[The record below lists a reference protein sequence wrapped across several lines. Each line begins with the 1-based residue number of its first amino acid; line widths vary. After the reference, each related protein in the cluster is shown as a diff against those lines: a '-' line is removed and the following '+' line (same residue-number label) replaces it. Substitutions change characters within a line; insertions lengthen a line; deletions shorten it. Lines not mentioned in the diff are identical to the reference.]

1 MQAQQIAPAA
11 VRWLETSTAVSILHI
26 FDHACNLVNER
37 GEVLS
42 LIAPSLGAGPFAVVV
57 GKNSNEFHELTR
69 KFVKIRE
76 NSLPIAFSTDAI
88 TFPDVQIDLKTAVY
102 WQPIPPW
109 TAVSSELWQAIAAA
123 YPAPPDAFRPPP
135 VRYPA
140 FCPLPIAL
148 ITGLGAGLTPAGDDY
163 LMGALYA
170 LWAMG
175 RADARVMATV
185 VETAVNQTTTLSLA
199 WLRAAARG
207 EASMPW
213 HLLVQAALAGD
224 GDGVE
229 TAVFRILA
237 TGASSGAA
245 AWAGF
250 TDGLL
255 LSPKPDAGV
264 DDFCL
269 QTAV

>member
-1 MQAQQIAPAA
+1 MTIVNFSLTIQAQQIAPAA
-11 VRWLETSTAVSILHI
+11 IRWLETSTAVSILHI
-26 FDHACNLVNER
+26 FDRACNLVNER
-37 GEVLS
+37 GELLS
-42 LIAPSLGAGPFAVVV
+42 LVAPSLGAGPFAVVM
-57 GKNSNEFHELTR
+57 GGDGDEFSRIFTKQLSIHD
-69 KFVKIRE
+69 
-76 NSLPIAFSTDAI
+76 PITFSADAI
-88 TFPDVQIDLKTAVY
+88 TFPDLQIELKTAVY
-102 WQPIPPW
+102 WQPIPAW
-109 TAVSSELWQAIAAA
+109 RAVSPQLWHAIAAA

-140 FCPLPIAL
+140 FCPLPTAH

-175 RADARVMATV
+175 RADARLMEV
-185 VETAVNQTTTLSLA
+185 VLKTAVLRTTTLSLA

-207 EASMPW
+207 EASAVW
-213 HLLVQAALAGD
+213 HELVEAALAGD

-229 TAVFRILA
+229 TAVSHILA

-250 TDGLL
+250 
-255 LSPKPDAGV
+255 V
-264 DDFCL
+264 DSVSALACFD
-269 QTAV
+269 

>member
-1 MQAQQIAPAA
+1 MIVNNFLVIQAQQIAPAA
-11 VRWLETSTAVSILHI
+11 IRWLETSTAVSILHI
-26 FDHACNLVNER
+26 FDRACNLVNER

-42 LIAPSLGAGPFAVVV
+42 LVAPSLGAGPFAVVV
-57 GKNSNEFHELTR
+57 GENSDEFHELTR
-69 KFVKIRE
+69 RFVNVHE
-76 NSLPIAFSTDAI
+76 NSLPISISADAI
-88 TFPDVQIDLKTAVY
+88 TLPTLRIELKTAVY
-102 WQPIPPW
+102 WQPIPSW
-109 TAVSSELWQAIAAA
+109 SAVSPQLWQAIAAA

-135 VRYPA
+135 VHYPA
-140 FCPLPIAL
+140 FCPLPTAL

-175 RADARVMATV
+175 RADARLMEVMLQ
-185 VETAVNQTTTLSLA
+185 TAVSRTTTLSLA

-207 EASMPW
+207 EASAVW
-213 HLLVQAALAGD
+213 HELVEATLAGD

-229 TAVFRILA
+229 TAVFHILA

-250 TDGLL
+250 IDLIATN
-255 LSPKPDAGV
+255 
-264 DDFCL
+264 
-269 QTAV
+269 

>member
-1 MQAQQIAPAA
+1 MIQAQQIAPAA
-11 VRWLETSTAVSILHI
+11 MCWLKTSTAVSILHI

-42 LIAPSLGAGPFAVVV
+42 LVAPSLGAGPFAVVV
-57 GKNSNEFHELTR
+57 GEDGNEFSRIFT
-69 KFVKIRE
+69 KYVSI
-76 NSLPIAFSTDAI
+76 NSPITCSTDAI
-88 TFPDVQIDLKTAVY
+88 TLPDVQIDLKTAVY
-102 WQPIPPW
+102 WQPHPSW
-109 TAVSSELWQAIAAA
+109 TAVSPQLWQAIANA

-135 VRYPA
+135 IRYPA
-140 FCPLPIAL
+140 FCPLPTAL

-175 RADARVMATV
+175 RADTGMMEV
-185 VETAVNQTTTLSLA
+185 VVQTAVNRTTTLSMA

-224 GDGVE
+224 EDGVK
-229 TAVFRILA
+229 TAVSRILA

-250 TDGLL
+250 IDSVSISRRLHT
-255 LSPKPDAGV
+255 PRI
-264 DDFCL
+264 
-269 QTAV
+269 